1 MWNRPNAI
9 SKALMHSIAI
19 SQVKDMRNFALK
31 KKLEHLLRKITF
43 LSSFKKTKI
52 CKAFKSFIFF
62 YLDLFVL
69 FCIKFISNFVLLVIL
84 YFLQLSIFSKI
95 IVEDF
100 SFELSILSLLS

>member
-52 CKAFKSFIFF
+52 CKAFKSFIYFALNLLATLF
-62 YLDLFVL
+62 YLLY
-69 FCIKFISNFVLLVIL
+69 CTSSNLV
-84 YFLQLSIFSKI
+84 FFPK
-95 IVEDF
+95 
-100 SFELSILSLLS
+100 